1 MEIRYQKKAKKF
13 LSKQTP
19 ENQKRITSAIE
30 NIPSGNA
37 DIKKLVGTKYFRLR
51 VGNFRVIFDIYGNII
66 DIIDIGN
73 RGEIY
78 KQGRI

>member
-37 DIKKLVGTKYFRLR
+37 DIKKLVGT
-51 VGNFRVIFDIYGNII
+51 NIFVYV
-66 DIIDIGN
+66 
-73 RGEIY
+73 
-78 KQGRI
+78 